1 MKTVLS
7 KRLAR
12 VAAFIPQGTRL
23 LDVGSDHAYLPI
35 ALVENQNISFAIA
48 GEVVKGPY
56 QSAVDNVLESG
67 LSGQITVRLASGLAA
82 FDAIDKIETISICG
96 MGGRLISDILGQDVS
111 KLSLVKRLVLQPNNR
126 ENELRL
132 WLQENQF
139 NIIDEDI
146 LEEND
151 KIYEILVVEH
161 GKMALSDD
169 ELLFGPFLSQHKSDI
184 FLKKWQNELNKLSYA
199 LAQIPENHMTERQI
213 LEDKCKK
220 IKEKIN
226 AS

>member
-12 VAAFIPQGTRL
+12 VADFIPQGTRL

-169 ELLFGPFLSQHKSDI
+169 ELLFGPFLSQYKSDI

>member
-12 VAAFIPQGTRL
+12 VADFIPQGTRL

-169 ELLFGPFLSQHKSDI
+169 ELLFGPFLSQRQSDI

-213 LEDKCKK
+213 LEAKCDK
-220 IKEKIN
+220 IKEKLN

>member
-12 VAAFIPQGTRL
+12 VADFIPQGTRL